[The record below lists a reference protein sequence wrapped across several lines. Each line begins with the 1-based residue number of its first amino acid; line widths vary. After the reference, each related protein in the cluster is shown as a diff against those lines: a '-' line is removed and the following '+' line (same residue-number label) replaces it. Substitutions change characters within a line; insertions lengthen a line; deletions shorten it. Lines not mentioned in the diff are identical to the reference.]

1 MLCSALV
8 YTCSHLPDVFM
19 LNRCQLT
26 YNRKCF
32 VHFSSPKIQNQCNEP
47 PLLLVSIRWCLNAD
61 DFTMMAVKH
70 CSSSDVCF
78 ILTGIMLNDPFFGGV
93 FYVSLSIL
101 A

>member
-1 MLCSALV
+1 M

-26 YNRKCF
+26 CNRKCF
-32 VHFSSPKIQNQCNEP
+32 VNFSSPKIQNQRNEP

-78 ILTGIMLNDPFFGGV
+78 SLTGIMLNNLFFLGGG
-93 FYVSLSIL
+93 YVSLSIL